1 MVEAKK
7 TEAAA
12 VKAPAPPKAAPAVP
26 ATPAQPTLNAAQ
38 QREAET
44 QKKAKAE
51 AEKVELQVNDKTA
64 KINANLIK
72 DGNPNRI
79 MGQSREGKPKYFWGN
94 FVPTRELTSD
104 ELDAVEEVKA

>member
-1 MVEAKK
+1 MVEARKP
-7 TEAAA
+7 EAAA
-12 VKAPAPPKAAPAVP
+12 KAPAPKAAPA
-26 ATPAQPTLNAAQ
+26 TPAVPPEPTLNAAQ